1 MESIFIEIENKEQ
14 KKAIEAFLKLINVS
28 FKTKKDKRYDPEFTK
43 KILESSKEADEGKL
57 TTIDVKNLW
66 K

>member
-14 KKAIEAFLKLINVS
+14 KKAVEAFLKLINVS
-28 FKTKKDKRYDPEFTK
+28 FKTKKDKKYDPEFTK